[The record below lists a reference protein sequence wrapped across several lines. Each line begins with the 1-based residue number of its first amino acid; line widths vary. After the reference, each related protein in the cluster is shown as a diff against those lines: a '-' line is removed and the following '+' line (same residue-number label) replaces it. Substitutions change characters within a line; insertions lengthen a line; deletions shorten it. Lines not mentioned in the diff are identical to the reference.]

1 MKLGYLTDTVAIGN
15 ASASYDTFRIIV
27 KADCPVEEGIR
38 RTILDNKKILY
49 QLNIRDLS
57 IERIEAL
64 QSMLRRDWKKDR
76 HRHILFQCEDGGER
90 STSVAIAFLLHTTGL
105 PLSHIMDR
113 ILLQRGFLHL

>member
-15 ASASYDTFRIIV
+15 QHAPHEPFRVIV
-27 KADCPVEEGIR
+27 RADCPVEEGIR

-49 QLNIRDLS
+49 QLNIRDLTAEHIAS
-57 IERIEAL
+57 L

-90 STSVAIAFLLHTTGL
+90 STSVAISFLLHTTGL
-105 PLSHIMDR
+105 PLSQILDR
-113 ILLQRGFLHL
+113 ILLKRGFL